1 MEQLGGCSPSLEAVR
16 LPCGSMPKSQRKFAT
31 AFRPAM
37 LVATP
42 GQFNCPACIRVSG
55 QHISDTC
62 RAAAACA
69 PVGTDPAPASQTED
83 GGWRTATERLLLMD
97 SRDFNSVGIGLDDL
111 IEAYMQTCLSMAA
124 IDVLAGKLVSKKTG
138 RFCYKLF
145 EARARAARSSPMG
158 CCKWHVCWR
167 PSRRVRPQAPRGA
180 HGWHARAA
188 RCSACG
194 RAQCA

>member
-1 MEQLGGCSPSLEAVR
+1 MR
-16 LPCGSMPKSQRKFAT
+16 
-31 AFRPAM
+31 
-37 LVATP
+37 
-42 GQFNCPACIRVSG
+42 
-55 QHISDTC
+55 
-62 RAAAACA
+62 RAAAAR
-69 PVGTDPAPASQTED
+69 APAGADAAPHAPAVQTED

-145 EARARAARSSPMG
+145 EARARAARGSPMG
-158 CCKWHVCWR
+158 CCRWHACWR
-167 PSRRVRPQAPRGA
+167 PSWTVRPQARRGA